1 MSWGRTTI
9 AGPATNGTDGA
20 VGGANEQQQMSE
32 RRLVNILATG
42 SVDQVSARTNVQ
54 FGEMD
59 ECELNLFSL
68 LALQTVKIWLP

>member
-1 MSWGRTTI
+1 MSWGRTSI
-9 AGPATNGTDGA
+9 AGPATNGADGA
-20 VGGANEQQQMSE
+20 AAGVNGQTSE
-32 RRLVNILATG
+32 RRLVNVLATG